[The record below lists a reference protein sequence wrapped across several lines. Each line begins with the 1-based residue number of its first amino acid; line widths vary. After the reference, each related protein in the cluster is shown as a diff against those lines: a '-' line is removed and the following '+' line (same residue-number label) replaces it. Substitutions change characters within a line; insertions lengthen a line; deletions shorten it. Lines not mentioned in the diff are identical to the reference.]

1 VDSSRVNALWG
12 PFILLNVGCAGRVVL
27 QILTDF
33 IPRVAF
39 PLVGVTGFIEV
50 TALAWWG
57 VELWHT
63 MNLPHTHRAQLLRA
77 ALPLGAR

>member
-1 VDSSRVNALWG
+1 
-12 PFILLNVGCAGRVVL
+12 VVL

-33 IPRVAF
+33 FPGTAF
-39 PLVGVTGFIEV
+39 PLLGITGFIEV

-63 MNLPHTHRAQLLRA
+63 MNLSHTHRAHLLRPP
-77 ALPLGAR
+77 LPLEAR